1 MQSSVSTDIIVIGAG
16 IAGASA
22 AAGISLNQRVILLEM
37 ESQPGYHATG
47 RSAALFS
54 EIYGNSAIRALSTA
68 SRPYFLDDANWSD
81 GVPLLGPRG
90 SMIIAREDQMAQLD
104 AMAVSINS
112 DRARLISAAE
122 ACNLCP
128 ALRAN
133 YVAQALHEPDACD
146 VDVSALHSVYLRRL
160 KQRGGVTMLA
170 HKVTRIEQRGG
181 LWYIDT
187 GEACF
192 SAPVLVNAAGA
203 WGDEIAQLA
212 SVQPVGLQPMRRTAF
227 TVDPPQGLVPDSWP
241 TVIDVEEQF
250 YFKPEGGR
258 VLISPADETPQ
269 PPSDVHPEE
278 IDIAI
283 GVDRVEAAAKLD
295 IRHIRH
301 RWAGLRTFVSDR
313 TPVVGFDDKASG
325 FFWLVGQGGY
335 GVQTAPA
342 LAQIAAML
350 IEGQALSGYVED
362 AGIDVATLS
371 PERLNR
377 ISAQEQTQVLQSRN
391 V

>member
-133 YVAQALHEPDACD
+133 YVAQAL
-146 VDVSALHSVYLRRL
+146 
-160 KQRGGVTMLA
+160 KKFG
-170 HKVTRIEQRGG
+170 
-181 LWYIDT
+181 
-187 GEACF
+187 F
-192 SAPVLVNAAGA
+192 SL
-203 WGDEIAQLA
+203 
-212 SVQPVGLQPMRRTAF
+212 
-227 TVDPPQGLVPDSWP
+227 
-241 TVIDVEEQF
+241 
-250 YFKPEGGR
+250 
-258 VLISPADETPQ
+258 
-269 PPSDVHPEE
+269 
-278 IDIAI
+278 
-283 GVDRVEAAAKLD
+283 
-295 IRHIRH
+295 
-301 RWAGLRTFVSDR
+301 
-313 TPVVGFDDKASG
+313 
-325 FFWLVGQGGY
+325 
-335 GVQTAPA
+335 
-342 LAQIAAML
+342 
-350 IEGQALSGYVED
+350 
-362 AGIDVATLS
+362 
-371 PERLNR
+371 
-377 ISAQEQTQVLQSRN
+377 
-391 V
+391 